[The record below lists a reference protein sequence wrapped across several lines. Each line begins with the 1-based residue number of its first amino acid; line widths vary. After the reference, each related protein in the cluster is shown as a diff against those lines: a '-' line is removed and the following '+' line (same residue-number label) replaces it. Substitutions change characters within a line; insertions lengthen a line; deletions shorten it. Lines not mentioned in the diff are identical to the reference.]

1 MMAKISDVFR
11 MLTGNLND
19 TPDNVIL
26 QKIFSENICNE
37 RDRNPK
43 PFLSNLL
50 RNSKTIV
57 W

>member
-1 MMAKISDVFR
+1 MAKISDVFR

>member
-1 MMAKISDVFR
+1 MAKISDVL
-11 MLTGNLND
+11 LTGNLND
-19 TPDNVIL
+19 TPDNVL